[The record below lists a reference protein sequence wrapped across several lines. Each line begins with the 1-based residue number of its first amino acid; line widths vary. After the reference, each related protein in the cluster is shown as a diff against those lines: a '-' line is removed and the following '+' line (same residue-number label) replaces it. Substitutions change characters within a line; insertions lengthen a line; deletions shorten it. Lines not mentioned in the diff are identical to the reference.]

1 MLGESERGSGCNKY
15 AATPRRGTVTRFY
28 SSALPPATPPLPPPP
43 NPALL
48 SPVSRSQA
56 PSLSLSLPPTH
67 LSQITASIAVR
78 AQSLRL
84 RAVTNAVRCIA
95 RLGPLGLR
103 SGYR

>member
-1 MLGESERGSGCNKY
+1 MQQVCSH
-15 AATPRRGTVTRFY
+15 AAPRHRDAFLLL
-28 SSALPPATPPLPPPP
+28 SPATSHTASPSSP

-56 PSLSLSLPPTH
+56 PSLSLSLHPTH
-67 LSQITASIAVR
+67 LLPITASIAVR

-95 RLGPLGLR
+95 RFGPLGLR

>member
-1 MLGESERGSGCNKY
+1 MQQVCSH
-15 AATPRRGTVTRFY
+15 AAPRHRDAFLLL
-28 SSALPPATPPLPPPP
+28 SPATSHTASPSSP

-48 SPVSRSQA
+48 SRSQA

-95 RLGPLGLR
+95 RFGPLGLR